1 MKIKLAL
8 RVLIGI
14 PLVYGMVGLLR
25 ELSAPPPFHLM
36 KMQTV
41 SPRKSNQEGLSK
53 HFEELWRRQKQ

>member
-25 ELSAPPPFHLM
+25 ELSAPPPFSFDENANSVT
-36 KMQTV
+36 QEV
-41 SPRKSNQEGLSK
+41 KSRGSLK
-53 HFEELWRRQKQ
+53 AF